1 MTPFDAASPS
11 PRIIGQ
17 RDVARLAA
25 LHHRCFAGE
34 AWDAEAFEALLAMPG
49 CHGWLTAEGDGP
61 DSPLIAL
68 LLARQAADEAEILT
82 LCVAPAHRRQALA
95 NRLVRRL
102 IESLAQQGAV
112 ALHLEVAVDNHAAR
126 ALYQGLDFVEIGRR
140 PNYYKT
146 ATRAER
152 VDACMLRLE
161 LCG

>member
-1 MTPFDAASPS
+1 MTPFGAAAPS
-11 PRIIGQ
+11 PRIIGHE
-17 RDVARLAA
+17 DVERLAE
-25 LHHRCFAGE
+25 LHRLCFAAE
-34 AWDAEAFEALLAMPG
+34 AWDAEAFAALLAMPG
-49 CHGWLTAEGDGP
+49 CPGWLTEADDGP
-61 DSPLIAL
+61 DSPLTAL
-68 LLARQAADEAEILT
+68 LLARRAADEAEILT

-152 VDACMLRLE
+152 VDACMLRLQ